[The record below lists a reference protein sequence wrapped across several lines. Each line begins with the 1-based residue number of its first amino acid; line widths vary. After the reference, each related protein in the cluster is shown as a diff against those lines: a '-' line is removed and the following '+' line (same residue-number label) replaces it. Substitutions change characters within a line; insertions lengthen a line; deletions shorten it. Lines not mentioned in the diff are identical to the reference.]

1 MYCTLWEMLN
11 RNECIPV
18 RYEFIP
24 ERNEF
29 IPNRNEII
37 PDRYWNWGSWIVSK
51 NKTFYVGKGSGSI
64 IFNFQAAAAV
74 ERKKGE
80 LCLLKVLCGMNS
92 FQSGMNSFLCM
103 SHWHMQP
110 WDGKDS
116 LHFFCGSHALAL
128 LLDPVLPRAA
138 PPCGR
143 LRAGLGPGLL
153 WVRSGFSPLRG
164 DTAQPPLHHPGRLAH
179 TPAYL
184 HMCTNI
190 SQSFVDIFT
199 KYYLWSTHFL
209 CSRGSQHNEHLN
221 YN

>member
-1 MYCTLWEMLN
+1 MILLSKKDTSLGLFPYFLILLSFFGLKLVLNILLWLQNYEIWSFFTILGPKNSILQTKNTKRVKYCLLTLWEMLN

-92 FQSGMNSFLCM
+92 FQSGMNSF
-103 SHWHMQP
+103 
-110 WDGKDS
+110 
-116 LHFFCGSHALAL
+116 
-128 LLDPVLPRAA
+128 
-138 PPCGR
+138 
-143 LRAGLGPGLL
+143 
-153 WVRSGFSPLRG
+153 
-164 DTAQPPLHHPGRLAH
+164 
-179 TPAYL
+179 
-184 HMCTNI
+184 
-190 SQSFVDIFT
+190 
-199 KYYLWSTHFL
+199 
-209 CSRGSQHNEHLN
+209 
-221 YN
+221 